1 MSRNYSW
8 GRKCRCRRTDL
19 AIATAVEERGG
30 AGTAT
35 DVISRDRRG
44 AVNFRRNVT
53 AERWEMRRRP

>member
-1 MSRNYSW
+1 M
-8 GRKCRCRRTDL
+8 

-30 AGTAT
+30 GGVGETAAN
-35 DVISRDRRG
+35 VISRDRCG